1 MNIIIA
7 AILGGVVLLWGGV
20 FVIYKLVET
29 IERKHLIFL
38 SAYATLVAG
47 SVMALVLY
55 TNYERQKEHRQQL
68 TEQMDVFSSKLNSL
82 SARLA
87 AQLEEKANLTQSEF
101 EVRRD
106 LQNERKNHVE
116 TKSNLEEQIKITD
129 TFQNK
134 LSSERHKRL
143 VYQQEIN
150 KKIEERSAQEDDRFD
165 KITRSQ
171 DIAQRALIKHLT
183 QINDEISKLS
193 TSSSSLTSQQNTLL
207 GKINMTREI
216 QELLTQKFDA
226 LARSHA
232 ALYDDL
238 NGTMAAV
245 DSLYKEEF
253 D

>member
-20 FVIYKLVET
+20 FVIYKLLET

-106 LQNERKNHVE
+106 LQNERKNHVV
-116 TKSNLEEQIKITD
+116 TKSNLE
-129 TFQNK
+129 
-134 LSSERHKRL
+134 
-143 VYQQEIN
+143 
-150 KKIEERSAQEDDRFD
+150 
-165 KITRSQ
+165 
-171 DIAQRALIKHLT
+171 
-183 QINDEISKLS
+183 
-193 TSSSSLTSQQNTLL
+193 
-207 GKINMTREI
+207 
-216 QELLTQKFDA
+216 
-226 LARSHA
+226 
-232 ALYDDL
+232 
-238 NGTMAAV
+238 
-245 DSLYKEEF
+245 
-253 D
+253 

>member
-7 AILGGVVLLWGGV
+7 AILGGAVLLWGGV

-116 TKSNLEEQIKITD
+116 TKSNLEEQIKIAD

-134 LSSERHKRL
+134 LSSERNKRL
-143 VYQQEIN
+143 LYQQEIN

>member
-7 AILGGVVLLWGGV
+7 AILGGAVLLWGGV

-134 LSSERHKRL
+134 LSSERNKRL
-143 VYQQEIN
+143 LYQQEIN

-207 GKINMTREI
+207 AKINMTREI

>member
-7 AILGGVVLLWGGV
+7 AILGGAVLLWGGV

-134 LSSERHKRL
+134 LSSERNKRL
-143 VYQQEIN
+143 LYQQEIN

>member
-7 AILGGVVLLWGGV
+7 AIVGGVVLLWCGAFG
-20 FVIYKLVET
+20 IYKLVES
-29 IERKHLIFL
+29 IERKHLLFL
-38 SAYATLVAG
+38 SGYATLVAG

-68 TEQMDVFSSKLNSL
+68 TEQMEVFSSKLNSL

-106 LQNERKNHVE
+106 LQNERKNHAQ
-116 TKSNLEEQIKITD
+116 TKTSLDDQIELNDAI
-129 TFQNK
+129 QNK
-134 LSSERHKRL
+134 LSSERDKRL
-143 VYQQEIN
+143 VYQEEIN
-150 KKIEERSAQEDDRFD
+150 RRIEDRSSKEDERFNKMTNTQER
-165 KITRSQ
+165 
-171 DIAQRALIKHLT
+171 AQRALLKQLT
-183 QINDEISKLS
+183 KINDEISKLS
-193 TSSSSLTSQQNTLL
+193 TSSSNLTSQQNTLL
-207 GKINMTREI
+207 GKVNMTREI
-216 QELLTQKFDA
+216 QELFTQKLDA

-238 NGTMAAV
+238 NATMAAV

>member
-7 AILGGVVLLWGGV
+7 AIVGGVALLWGGA
-20 FVIYKLVET
+20 FCIYKLSEK
-29 IERKHLIFL
+29 IERKHLIYL
-38 SAYATLVAG
+38 SVYAMLVAS
-47 SVMALVLY
+47 SVMGLVLF

-68 TEQMDVFSSKLNSL
+68 TEQMEVFSSKLNSL

-106 LQNERKNHVE
+106 LQNERNNHAE
-116 TKSNLEEQIKITD
+116 TKTALKKQIEVND
-129 TFQNK
+129 TVQNK
-134 LSSERHKRL
+134 LSSEKEKRL
-143 VYQQEIN
+143 RYQQEIN
-150 KKIEERSAQEDDRFD
+150 QIIKDQSEQEDVRYNRLA
-165 KITRSQ
+165 TTQ
-171 DIAQRALIKHLT
+171 ETAQRTVVKRLIL
-183 QINDEISKLS
+183 INDEISKLNTS
-193 TSSSSLTSQQNTLL
+193 TSNLTSQQNTLL
-207 GKINMTREI
+207 SKINMTREI
-216 QELLTQKFDA
+216 QELLTQKIDA

-238 NGTMAAV
+238 NVTMAAV

>member
-7 AILGGVVLLWGGV
+7 AIVGGAVLLWGGV
-20 FVIYKLVET
+20 FGIYKLVET
-29 IERKHLIFL
+29 IERKHLIFI

-106 LQNERKNHVE
+106 LQNERKNHAE
-116 TKSNLEEQIKITD
+116 TKSNLHEQIKISD
-129 TFQNK
+129 TFQTK
-134 LSSERHKRL
+134 LSSERDKRL
-143 VYQQEIN
+143 LYQQKIN
-150 KKIEERSAQEDDRFD
+150 KTIEERSAQEEDRFN
-165 KITRSQ
+165 KITSSHNV
-171 DIAQRALIKHLT
+171 AQRALIKHLT
-183 QINDEISKLS
+183 QINDEISKLNV
-193 TSSSSLTSQQNTLL
+193 SSSSLTSQQNTLL

-216 QELLTQKFDA
+216 QELLTQKLDA

>member
-7 AILGGVVLLWGGV
+7 AIVGGVALLWGGV
-20 FVIYKLVET
+20 FCIYKLAET
-29 IERKHLIFL
+29 IERKHLIYL
-38 SAYATLVAG
+38 SVYAMLVAS
-47 SVMALVLY
+47 SVMGLVLF

-68 TEQMDVFSSKLNSL
+68 TEQMEVFSSKLNSL

-106 LQNERKNHVE
+106 LQNERNNHAE
-116 TKSNLEEQIKITD
+116 TKTALKKQIEVND
-129 TFQNK
+129 TVQNK
-134 LSSERHKRL
+134 LSSEKEKRL
-143 VYQQEIN
+143 RYQQEIN
-150 KKIEERSAQEDDRFD
+150 QIIKDQSEQEDVRYNRLA
-165 KITRSQ
+165 TTQ
-171 DIAQRALIKHLT
+171 ETAQRTVVKRLIL
-183 QINDEISKLS
+183 INDEISKLNTS
-193 TSSSSLTSQQNTLL
+193 TSNLTSQQNTLL
-207 GKINMTREI
+207 SKINMTREI
-216 QELLTQKFDA
+216 QELLTQKIDA

-238 NGTMAAV
+238 NVTMAAV

>member
-7 AILGGVVLLWGGV
+7 AIVGGAVLLWGGV
-20 FVIYKLVET
+20 FGIYKLVET
-29 IERKHLIFL
+29 IERKHLIFI

-106 LQNERKNHVE
+106 LQNERKNHAE
-116 TKSNLEEQIKITD
+116 TKSNLHEQIKISD
-129 TFQNK
+129 TFQTK
-134 LSSERHKRL
+134 LSSERDKRL
-143 VYQQEIN
+143 LYQQKIN
-150 KKIEERSAQEDDRFD
+150 KTIEERSAQEEDRFN
-165 KITRSQ
+165 KITSSHNV
-171 DIAQRALIKHLT
+171 AQRALIKHLT
-183 QINDEISKLS
+183 QINDEISKLNV
-193 TSSSSLTSQQNTLL
+193 SSSSLTSQQNTLL

-216 QELLTQKFDA
+216 QELLTQKLDA

-238 NGTMAAV
+238 NETMAAV

>member
-7 AILGGVVLLWGGV
+7 AIVGGIALLWGGV
-20 FVIYKLVET
+20 FCIYKLVEI
-29 IERKHLIFL
+29 IERKHLFYL
-38 SAYATLVAG
+38 SAYATLVAA
-47 SVMALVLY
+47 SVMGLVLF

-101 EVRRD
+101 EIRRD
-106 LQNERKNHVE
+106 LQNEQKNHAA
-116 TKSNLEEQIKITD
+116 TKINLKEQIEISDK
-129 TFQNK
+129 FQNK
-134 LSSERHKRL
+134 LSLERNARL
-143 VYQQEIN
+143 LYQQEMNN
-150 KKIEERSAQEDDRFD
+150 KVEERSVQEDDRFN
-165 KITRSQ
+165 KITTTQ
-171 DIAQRALIKHLT
+171 EIAHRELLKRLT
-183 QINDEISKLS
+183 QINDEISKLN

-207 GKINMTREI
+207 GKVNMTREI
-216 QELLTQKFDA
+216 QELLTQKLDA

-232 ALYDDL
+232 TLYDDL
-238 NGTMAAV
+238 NETMAAV